1 MRKHPLIKRWIALF
15 TIALGSIGLAG
26 CFPGG
31 GHHKGEAM
39 FEMIA
44 WKLDFNDEQQAKLE
58 DIKAEMK
65 RIRGEMKSQRESDK
79 ASLITLIQNETFDTT
94 AAAQLVAQKQIAITQ
109 YTPSVL
115 EKIAALHATL
125 TPEQKAKIIA
135 RIEEGPKHGKKNH

>member
-1 MRKHPLIKRWIALF
+1 MRKHTLIKRWIALF

-26 CFPGG
+26 CFQGG

-39 FEMIA
+39 FDMIA
-44 WKLDFNDEQQAKLE
+44 WKLDFNDAQQAKLE

-65 RIRGEMKSQRESDK
+65 RIRGEMKAQRENDK
-79 ASLITLIQNETFDTT
+79 ASLIALIENETFDTA
-94 AAAQLVAQKQIAITQ
+94 AAAQLVTQKQMAITQ

-125 TPEQKAKIIA
+125 SPEQKAKIIA
-135 RIEEGPKHGKKNH
+135 KIEEGPRHGKRAN